1 MFQFMILLETFPP
14 SPFCLKRIFEK
25 VGKWKIFRFVGKSSL
40 TKNIPIDRILEDF
53 SPFAN
58 VQIYGYISFFLWL
71 HMYFIPQYFLE
82 VGAFGVSERIVTE
95 DFCEIFQFFYPGST
109 KRAKRS
115 CPDGERAQCP
125 SQSCE
130 AECNWGGTCCWVGDG
145 GCLFLAEKWRY
156 MLLSENVHDTDDNF

>member
-1 MFQFMILLETFPP
+1 
-14 SPFCLKRIFEK
+14 
-25 VGKWKIFRFVGKSSL
+25 
-40 TKNIPIDRILEDF
+40 
-53 SPFAN
+53 
-58 VQIYGYISFFLWL
+58 
-71 HMYFIPQYFLE
+71 MYFIPQYFLE

-130 AECNWGGTCCWVGDG
+130 AECNWGGN
-145 GCLFLAEKWRY
+145 
-156 MLLSENVHDTDDNF
+156 MLLGGRWRVLVFGREVAIYVVE